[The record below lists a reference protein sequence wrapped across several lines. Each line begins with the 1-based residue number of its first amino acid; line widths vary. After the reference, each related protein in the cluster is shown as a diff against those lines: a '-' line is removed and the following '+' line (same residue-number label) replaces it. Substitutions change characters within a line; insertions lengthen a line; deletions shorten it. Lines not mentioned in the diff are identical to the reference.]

1 VIESGKLKR
10 RAALRYFYITILAFS
25 LHCSSVFAQEA
36 VQTALA
42 PEPSMD
48 CEQAITIF
56 HDVSGF
62 GRRDRATK
70 RMTEKH
76 DEMALSGWR
85 FAGMEIYTENGDLEG
100 FYVSYTRAATCATEQ
115 AARL

>member
-1 VIESGKLKR
+1 MR
-10 RAALRYFYITILAFS
+10 FFYITVLAFS

-36 VQTALA
+36 VETALALA
-42 PEPSMD
+42 PERSMD

-100 FYVSYTRAATCATEQ
+100 FYISYTRAATCATERVAQ
-115 AARL
+115 I

>member
-1 VIESGKLKR
+1 M
-10 RAALRYFYITILAFS
+10 RYFYITILAFG

-56 HDVSGF
+56 HDVSSF

-100 FYVSYTRAATCATEQ
+100 FYVSYTRAATCPTEQ

>member
-1 VIESGKLKR
+1 MR
-10 RAALRYFYITILAFS
+10 FFYITVLSFGFYG
-25 LHCSSVFAQEA
+25 SSVFAQEA
-36 VQTALA
+36 AETTLA

-62 GRRDRATK
+62 GRRNRAAE

-85 FAGMEIYTENGDLEG
+85 FANMVIYTENGDLEG
-100 FYVSYTRAATCATEQ
+100 FYLSYTRPAACATE
-115 AARL
+115 

>member
-1 VIESGKLKR
+1 VR
-10 RAALRYFYITILAFS
+10 FFYITVLSFG
-25 LHCSSVFAQEA
+25 LYCSSVFAQEA
-36 VQTALA
+36 GETPLA
-42 PEPSMD
+42 PESSMD

-62 GRRDRATK
+62 GRRNRAAE

-85 FAGMEIYTENGDLEG
+85 FANMVIYTENGDLEG
-100 FYVSYTRAATCATEQ
+100 FYLSYTRPAACATE
-115 AARL
+115 

>member
-1 VIESGKLKR
+1 MRFVHIPVL
-10 RAALRYFYITILAFS
+10 ALS
-25 LHCSSVFAQEA
+25 LCSASVFAQEA
-36 VQTALA
+36 EQAALGTETAMA
-42 PEPSMD
+42 

-62 GRRDRATK
+62 GRKDRAAT

-85 FAGMEIYTENGDLEG
+85 YAGMVIYTENGDLEG
-100 FYVSYTRAATCATEQ
+100 FYVSYTRPAPCASEQ
-115 AARL
+115 VAQN

>member
-1 VIESGKLKR
+1 MR
-10 RAALRYFYITILAFS
+10 FFYITFLSFS
-25 LHCSSVFAQEA
+25 LYCSSAFAQEA
-36 VQTALA
+36 AETPLA
-42 PEPSMD
+42 SEPSMD

-62 GRRDRATK
+62 GRRNRAAE

-85 FAGMEIYTENGDLEG
+85 FANMVIYTENGDLEG
-100 FYVSYTRAATCATEQ
+100 FYLSYTRPAACATE
-115 AARL
+115 